1 MKIKYVGAK
10 TDGETAF
17 IHLTG
22 LTWFPGDSFEVDN
35 KHAPRLLNHPDVFE
49 RDTEQVQ
56 TQTKVQTLA
65 PVQKPVTAPA
75 AGDVDPN
82 KLTLTPGAT
91 VENTKPVTI
100 TLPDG
105 TAKVIDG
112 LSKEELHALAKSL
125 EVKIHPASG
134 AAKVSAALLE
144 AFPVKE

>member
-49 RDTEQVQ
+49 RDTEQAQ
-56 TQTKVQTLA
+56 AKVLA

-82 KLTLTPGAT
+82 KLTLTPGST
-91 VENTKPVTI
+91 VENTKPATI

>member
-49 RDTEQVQ
+49 RDTEQAQ
-56 TQTKVQTLA
+56 AKVLA
-65 PVQKPVTAPA
+65 PVQKPVTTPA

-91 VENTKPVTI
+91 VENTKPATI